1 MRSGGSAA
9 GVVAQAH
16 RVSWL
21 TPPLANPPCVYSH
34 LINRVAPAQRQ
45 RGRRLDSVVSELL
58 EYSVE

>member
-21 TPPLANPPCVYSH
+21 PPPWLTPP
-34 LINRVAPAQRQ
+34 
-45 RGRRLDSVVSELL
+45 VSTHI
-58 EYSVE
+58 

>member
-21 TPPLANPPCVYSH
+21 PPPARLPP
-34 LINRVAPAQRQ
+34 P
-45 RGRRLDSVVSELL
+45 VSTHI
-58 EYSVE
+58 